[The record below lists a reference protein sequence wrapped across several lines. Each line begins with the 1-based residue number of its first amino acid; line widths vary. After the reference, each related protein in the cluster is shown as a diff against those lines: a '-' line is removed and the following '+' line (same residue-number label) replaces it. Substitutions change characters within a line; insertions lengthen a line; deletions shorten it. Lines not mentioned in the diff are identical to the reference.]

1 MPPKKQHIN
10 NDDGKMI
17 NFYEAMPKQFLD
29 KPLPNPNKRLTNM
42 DIPFRL
48 VCSANS
54 GSGKSNW
61 ITNLISLFSKGQG
74 TFSSILIICK
84 DASEPLYKYLA
95 SLSDSIQVKEGLEHL
110 PPLNK
115 EKEDK
120 ETCKLIVIDDCQL
133 EKNQNRICDYYI
145 RCRKFGYCI
154 AYLAQNYYEI
164 PTVIRR
170 NCNYMCLLK
179 TGSMKEMKMVLKECS
194 LGIEPEQL
202 LKMYAY
208 ATDTKFSPL
217 IIHMEQSDP
226 HKRYYKG
233 FTEVLN
239 PDDFK

>member
-61 ITNLISLFSKGQG
+61 ITNLISLFSKGTG

-239 PDDFK
+239 PDEFK